1 MSSLTRLAFTSVLLL
16 SVALPAAAQRGS
28 EPAARQSWTSDRI
41 RLRVGDVVT
50 VLIDERTMAT
60 ANLRENASDRRRRDM
75 AAGASLPEGESIAA
89 SIGSDRD
96 VESRR
101 SGESVRGN
109 TIRGEISTR
118 VVAISPT
125 GMLQLEGEKEMRVDR
140 GRQTMIVK
148 GWVRPNDISVSTN
161 TVESWRLADA
171 DIRLRQRGRLGKPK
185 GGIIGAIV
193 GLVWP

>member
-1 MSSLTRLAFTSVLLL
+1 MSPLTRRLFTSLLL
-16 SVALPAAAQRGS
+16 LTVAAPLAAQRNA
-28 EPAARQSWTSDRI
+28 EPATRQSWTSDRI

-50 VLIDERTMAT
+50 VLIDERTLAS

-75 AAGASLPEGESIAA
+75 AAGVSLPEGESMAG
-89 SIGSDRD
+89 SLGSDRD

-109 TIRGEISTR
+109 SIQGEISAR

-140 GRQTMIVK
+140 GRQTMMIS
-148 GWVRPNDISVSTN
+148 GWVRPNDIAVATN

-171 DIRLRQRGRLGKPK
+171 EIRLRQRGRLGKPK
-185 GGIIGAIV
+185 GGLIGAIV

>member
-1 MSSLTRLAFTSVLLL
+1 MSFLARFLFTSLLL
-16 SVALPAAAQRGS
+16 ASVAPALQAQRNA
-28 EPAARQSWTSDRI
+28 EPVGRQSWTSDRI
-41 RLRVGDVVT
+41 RLKVGDVVT
-50 VLIDERTMAT
+50 VLIDERTLAS

-75 AAGASLPEGESIAA
+75 AAGVSLPEGEQMA
-89 SIGSDRD
+89 GSLGTNRD

-109 TIRGEISTR
+109 SISGEISAR
-118 VVAISPT
+118 VKSISPT
-125 GMLQLEGEKEMRVDR
+125 GMLELEGEKDLRVDR
-140 GRQTMIVK
+140 GRQRIIIS
-148 GWVRPNDISVSTN
+148 GWVRPNDIAVATN

-171 DIRLRQRGRLGKPK
+171 QIRLRQSGRLGKPR